1 MKHIEVKF
9 NKLIDKIVQSNSIDA
24 TEVEMIKFENLV
36 NSYLEQ
42 KNYHKLNGEQLF
54 VRKKVDE
61 TVREIQQLEN
71 NIGFISNASA
81 DSPLL
86 KNVMDNINVYKEKL
100 EVWKTKLSYLQK
112 LDY

>member
-1 MKHIEVKF
+1 MKF
-9 NKLIDKIVQSNSIDA
+9 NKVIDKIVESSSIDPKD
-24 TEVEMIKFENLV
+24 VEMIKFENLV

-42 KNYHKLNGEQLF
+42 KNYHKLNNEQLF

-71 NIGFISNASA
+71 NIGFISNATA
-81 DSPLL
+81 DNPLL
-86 KNVMDNINVYKEKL
+86 KNVMENIKVYKEKL
-100 EVWKTKLSYLQK
+100 EVWKTKLEYLLK